1 MTTIQAIPEA
11 PSITNERQYIEW
23 FVQCSDKLV
32 ELRNLAGRYAEGE
45 RLAAFVAEHTDRG
58 MSLLEMHP
66 DQDSL
71 FERVSFMSE
80 DTWAKLKKVLAEYG
94 GLANCPEP
102 QRVLL
107 VGLVIHIMIGVE
119 VLEKKYLHPEAGRL
133 VPEIR

>member
-1 MTTIQAIPEA
+1 M
-11 PSITNERQYIEW
+11 QY
-23 FVQCSDKLV
+23 SDKLA

-45 RLAAFVAEHTDRG
+45 RLEAFVAEHTERG

-66 DQDSL
+66 NPGSL

-102 QRVLL
+102 QRVFL

-119 VLEKKYLHPEAGRL
+119 VLEKKYQHPEAGRL
-133 VPEIR
+133 VPDI